1 MTTLTVGYST
11 CPNDTFIFDAMI
23 HGKIDTEDLRF
34 EPELA
39 DVENLNMC
47 AFKQELDIS
56 KLSYHAY
63 LFLRDQYALLNSG
76 SALGHNCGPLL
87 ICKNDVNVRELPPAR
102 IGIPGK
108 YTTANLLLMLYL
120 KKRINAKNFLFSDIE
135 TALLNEEIDAG
146 VIIHENRFTYEAK
159 GLKKIQDLGEFWES
173 RTKLPIPLGG
183 IAVKKQFSFDL
194 QQKIDRILKRS
205 IQFAFDNPESS
216 REYVRKHAQEMSD
229 DVMRSH
235 IALYVNKYTLDLGK
249 TGHTAVERL
258 LTESTGIL

>member
-39 DVENLNMC
+39 DVENLNMR

-76 SALGHNCGPLL
+76 SALGRNCGPLL
-87 ICKNDVNVRELPPAR
+87 ISKKVVNIKNLTPAH

-108 YTTANLLLMLYL
+108 YTTANLLLQLYL
-120 KKRINAKNFLFSDIE
+120 RKKIDAKIFLFSDIE
-135 TALLNEEIDAG
+135 TALINGEIEAG

-159 GLKKIQDLGEFWES
+159 GLKRIQDLGEFWES
-173 RTKLPIPLGG
+173 QTKLPIPLGG
-183 IAVKKQFSFDL
+183 IVVKKQFSVDL

-205 IQFAFDNPESS
+205 VQFAFDNPESS

-229 DVMRSH
+229 DVMLSH
-235 IALYVNKYTLDLGK
+235 IALYVNNYTLDLGK

-258 LTESTGIL
+258 LTVSSDIL